1 MTINKRDMIARW
13 FTIVWEDRN
22 LAELDSFLAP
32 SVQEDDMLIGE
43 LAPRRDIPLL
53 VEVFYTLLGATKVDM
68 HQYME
73 DGDWACVS
81 YTVRTTNADQV
92 TPIAVNGMMMV
103 RFEQG
108 LIAEIISR
116 LDCLSMFEQ
125 LGQMPPD
132 TLAAC
137 FSGQSL
143 TWK

>member
-1 MTINKRDMIARW
+1 MTISKRDMIARW
-13 FTIVWEDRN
+13 FTVIWEDRN

-32 SVQEDDMLIGE
+32 SVQEDDMLIGQ

-53 VEVFYTLLGATKVDM
+53 VEVFHTLLGAIKIDM
-68 HQYME
+68 HQFMT
-73 DGDWACVS
+73 DGDLACVS
-81 YTVRTTNADQV
+81 YTVCAAGADRV
-92 TPIAVNGMMMV
+92 TPVAVDGMMMV
-103 RFEQG
+103 RFEEG
-108 LIAEIISR
+108 LIAEIISS